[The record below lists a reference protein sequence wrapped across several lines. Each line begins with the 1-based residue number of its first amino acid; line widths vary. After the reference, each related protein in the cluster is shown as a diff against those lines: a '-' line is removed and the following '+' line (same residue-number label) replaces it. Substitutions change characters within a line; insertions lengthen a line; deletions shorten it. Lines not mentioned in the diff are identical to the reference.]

1 MSTLTL
7 NKLTN
12 NVGAEVVGLD
22 VNRLLNDEA
31 LVQQILVALEDNGV
45 LVFPK
50 LHLGAES
57 QVALCERLGNV
68 DYSVGRGV
76 VPGIML
82 VTLDPSKSLSAEY
95 LRGTFSWHID
105 GCTLPEGQNPQAATI
120 LSAVA
125 LADQGGQTEFA
136 STYAAYDR
144 LTAEERERYAKLRVR
159 HTVGATQRLVTLNPT
174 PEQEASWTG
183 GPVREHPLVW
193 RHRSGR
199 NSLVLGATTE
209 SVVGMDPIA
218 GRALLDDLLGRSTTP
233 ESVYRHEW
241 CLGDTVIWDNR
252 GVLHRVQPYR
262 ADSPREMIR
271 TSLLGDEP
279 IE

>member
-22 VNRLLNDEA
+22 ANRLSDDGSLA
-31 LVQQILVALEDNGV
+31 PQILAALEDNGV

-50 LHLGAES
+50 LHLGAEA
-57 QVALCERLGNV
+57 QVALCRQLGDV
-68 DYSVGRGV
+68 DYSVGRGA

-105 GCTLPEGQNPQAATI
+105 GCTLPEGQNPQAATV

-125 LADQGGQTEFA
+125 LAENGGQTEFA

-144 LTAEERERYAKLRVR
+144 LTSAERERYGKLRVR
-159 HTVGATQRLVTLNPT
+159 HTIGATQRLVTSNPT
-174 PEQEASWTG
+174 PEQEASWARG
-183 GPVREHPLVW
+183 LIREHPLVW

-209 SVVGMDPIA
+209 GVVGMDPVA
-218 GRALLDDLLGRSTTP
+218 GRALLDDLLARSTTP

-241 CLGDTVIWDNR
+241 RLGDTVIWDNR
-252 GVLHRVQPYR
+252 GVLHRVEPYR
-262 ADSPREMIR
+262 SDSPRR
-271 TSLLGDEP
+271 DDPHQSP
-279 IE
+279 R

>member
-22 VNRLLNDEA
+22 ANRLSDDGSLA
-31 LVQQILVALEDNGV
+31 PQILAALEDNGV

-50 LHLGAES
+50 LHLGAEA
-57 QVALCERLGNV
+57 QVALCRQLGDV
-68 DYSVGRGV
+68 DYSVGRGA

-105 GCTLPEGQNPQAATI
+105 GCTLPEGQNPQAATV

-125 LADQGGQTEFA
+125 LAENGGQTEFA

-144 LTAEERERYAKLRVR
+144 LTSAERERYGKLRVR
-159 HTVGATQRLVTLNPT
+159 HTIGATQRLVTSNPT
-174 PEQEASWTG
+174 PEQEASWARG
-183 GPVREHPLVW
+183 LIREHPLVW

-209 SVVGMDPIA
+209 GVVGMDPVA
-218 GRALLDDLLGRSTTP
+218 GRALLDDLLVRSTTP

-241 CLGDTVIWDNR
+241 RLGDTVIWDNR
-252 GVLHRVQPYR
+252 GVLHRVEPYR
-262 ADSPREMIR
+262 SDSPPRDDPHQSPR
-271 TSLLGDEP
+271 
-279 IE
+279 